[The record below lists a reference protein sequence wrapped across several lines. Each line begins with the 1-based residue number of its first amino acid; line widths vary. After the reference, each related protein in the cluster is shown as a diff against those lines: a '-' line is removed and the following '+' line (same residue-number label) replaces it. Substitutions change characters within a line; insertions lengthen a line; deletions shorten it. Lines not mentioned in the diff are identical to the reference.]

1 MRAMFGRSGLLTGLL
16 TGVLSASAL
25 SQCVTP
31 ATYVEVS
38 IDTDAPEGRSFTVS
52 VLSYRTEAPPSA
64 REPLVIERGRGPGQ
78 VEFPASFGVV
88 PAVGSGRDHRV
99 TLVLDAVLRGATASE
114 PDVRFRRTAR
124 WQFTRGVHG
133 QVRVFL
139 PVRCGSPATGCA
151 NVPPQACT
159 VAALCEERS
168 LTCGD
173 DGLCVQPEVVVVP
186 ASDAGLDAR
195 APVVDSGVTMDAARS
210 MDAAMDS
217 ATDTGRVDT
226 GVVTDTG
233 VRIDTGVVTDT
244 GVRADTGASN
254 NGRSCSGS
262 GTCTGGACIF
272 GNGGGGVCT
281 SSCAGPGDC
290 PPSWTCVATT
300 CRPPTTC
307 TGGYIWTDWNGD
319 GSLQLAAARELGVSA
334 MGSSFTFACT
344 HATSVLQMCDDQL
357 ALELTGARASV
368 LAGLIRPR
376 ASAMML
382 PTPTVR
388 VVASGPS
395 VHFRVDNS
403 GTAFNL
409 AAEAPSSQVVISAA
423 GTRALNFV
431 GTINVGQLV
440 INAPSAQ
447 VVVMGTINGPV
458 TVAASAGFT
467 NSGRINGTLRLGGAA
482 PMAPACP

>member
-1 MRAMFGRSGLLTGLL
+1 MRAMFWRSRLLT
-16 TGVLSASAL
+16 TVLSAIAL

-38 IDTDAPEGRSFTVS
+38 IDTDAPEGRAFEVS

-64 REPLVIERGRGPGQ
+64 REPLVIERGRGAGQ
-78 VEFPASFGVV
+78 AVFPASFGVV
-88 PAVGSGRDHRV
+88 PAAGSGRDHRV

-124 WQFTRGVHG
+124 WQFARGVHG

-195 APVVDSGVTMDAARS
+195 APVVDSGVAIDV
-210 MDAAMDS
+210 AMDS
-217 ATDTGRVDT
+217 ALDAGRDAIAEDAGRVDT
-226 GVVTDTG
+226 GVVT
-233 VRIDTGVVTDT
+233 
-244 GVRADTGASN
+244 DTGASN

-290 PPSWTCVATT
+290 PPSWTCTGTT

-334 MGSSFTFACT
+334 MGSSYTFACT
-344 HATSVLQMCDDQL
+344 HMTSALQMCDDQL
-357 ALELTGARASV
+357 ELKLTGARASV

-376 ASAMML
+376 ASVVM
-382 PTPTVR
+382 PPTVR
-388 VVASGPS
+388 VVASGPA

-403 GTAFNL
+403 GTAFNVS
-409 AAEAPSSQVVISAA
+409 AEAPSSQVVISAA

-431 GTINVGQLV
+431 GTTNVSQLV
-440 INAPSAQ
+440 ITAPSAQ
-447 VVVMGTINGPV
+447 VVIMGTVNGPV
-458 TVAASAGFT
+458 TVTSSAGFT
-467 NSGRINGTLRLGGAA
+467 NSGRINGTLRLGGAV
-482 PMAPACP
+482 PIAPACP